1 MNCKILVTGGLGHV
15 GSALIHNLP
24 ASLSGSEIYI
34 LDNLSTGRYP
44 SLFNLDK
51 RYNFHFFDHDVRFPY
66 KDLIKSEIDYV
77 IHLAA
82 LTEPALSKKNP
93 KYFIEYNK
101 ECTQNAID
109 FCLSSN
115 SHLIMVSSTSIYNK
129 SGNQLTEKDAND
141 SKIGQTPYSTCKIE
155 EEYLL
160 NNSVKL
166 LGLKATIL
174 RFGTIYGP
182 SIGMR
187 FHTAVNKFCWEAALH
202 RPLSVWETALHQYRP
217 YLDVK
222 DATRAIIHCVEKAE
236 ELNETFNIV
245 TTNCCVND
253 IVNTIKNIKPN
264 LSVNLIKSE
273 IMNDL
278 SYTLS
283 TKKFENTGFNFQGSL
298 KLSIQKTLH
307 LLENL

>member
-1 MNCKILVTGGLGHV
+1 MSYNILVTGGLGHI

-24 ASLSGSEIYI
+24 VSLTGSEIYI

-51 RYNFHFFDHDVRFPY
+51 RYNFHFFDHDVRLPY
-66 KDLIKSEIDYV
+66 TSLINSDIDYV
-77 IHLAA
+77 VNLAA
-82 LTEPALSKKNP
+82 LTEPALSKKKP

-101 ECTQNAID
+101 KCTQNAID
-109 FCLSSN
+109 FCISTN
-115 SHLIMVSSTSIYNK
+115 SQLITISSTSIYNK
-129 SGNQLTEKDAND
+129 SGNQLTEKDAKT

-155 EEYLL
+155 EELL
-160 NNSVKL
+160 INNSVKL
-166 LGLKATIL
+166 LGLNATIL

-187 FHTAVNKFCWEAALH
+187 FHTAVNKFCWEAALN
-202 RPLSVWETALHQYRP
+202 RPLSVWETALYQNRP

-222 DATRAIIHCVEKAE
+222 DATRAITHCIEKS
-236 ELNETFNIV
+236 ELFNETYNIV

-253 IVNTIKNIKPN
+253 IINVIKSIKPD
-264 LSVNLIKSE
+264 LSVNHIKSD

-278 SYTLS
+278 SYTLN
-283 TKKFENTGFNFQGSL
+283 TKKFQDTDFKFEGSL
-298 KLSIQKTLH
+298 KLSVEKTLQ
-307 LLENL
+307 LLQNL